1 LISRTEL
8 AAMIDHSVLRPD
20 STDEDVKNGCKLAVD
35 LGLAAVV
42 VNPAHIPTAVVNL
55 KGSLVKACSVIAFP
69 FGLSAK
75 EVKLAET
82 RNVLT
87 LGAEE
92 VDVVMNFSALRSGRE
107 AYVLDEVRGVVEV
120 AKAHSKKVVV
130 KLILETC
137 YLNEAEKKKACLL
150 AMEGGVDFV
159 KTSTGFGPTGATA
172 NDVRLM
178 RRVVGSR
185 VGVKAAGGIRTL
197 EQALQM
203 INAGANRIGTSSSL
217 NILNATQP

>member
-1 LISRTEL
+1 
-8 AAMIDHSVLRPD
+8 MIDHSVLRPD
-20 STDEDVKNGCKLAVD
+20 STEDDVKTGCKLAVN

-42 VNPAHIPTAVVNL
+42 VNPAHIPTAVANL
-55 KGSLVKACSVIAFP
+55 KGSHVKACSVIAFP

-82 RNVLT
+82 RNVLA

-92 VDVVMNFSALRSGRE
+92 VDVVMNFSALRSGRD
-107 AYVLDEVRGVVEV
+107 AYVLDEIRGVVET
-120 AKAHSKKVVV
+120 AKTHPKKVIV

-137 YLNEAEKKKACLL
+137 YLNQDEKKKACLL
-150 AMEGGVDFV
+150 AVEGGVDFV
-159 KTSTGFGPTGATA
+159 KTSTGFGPTGATT
-172 NDVRLM
+172 DDIRLM
-178 RRVVGSR
+178 RQAVGSR

-203 INAGANRIGTSSSL
+203 VEAGANRIGTSSSL
-217 NILNATQP
+217 NILNAIQP

>member
-1 LISRTEL
+1 MISRTQL
-8 AAMIDHSVLRPD
+8 ASMIDHSVLRPD
-20 STDEDVKNGCKLAVD
+20 STEDDVKTGCKLAVN

-42 VNPAHIPTAVVNL
+42 VNPAHIPTAVANL
-55 KGSLVKACSVIAFP
+55 KGSHVKACSVIAFP

-82 RNVLT
+82 RNVLA

-92 VDVVMNFSALRSGRE
+92 VDVVMNFSALRSGRD
-107 AYVLDEVRGVVEV
+107 AYVLDEIRGVVET
-120 AKAHSKKVVV
+120 AKTHPKKVIV

-137 YLNEAEKKKACLL
+137 YLNQDEKKKACLL
-150 AMEGGVDFV
+150 AVEGGVDFV
-159 KTSTGFGPTGATA
+159 KTSTGFGPTGATT
-172 NDVRLM
+172 DDIRLM
-178 RRVVGSR
+178 RQAVGSR

-203 INAGANRIGTSSSL
+203 VEAGANRIGTSSSL
-217 NILNATQP
+217 NILNAIQP